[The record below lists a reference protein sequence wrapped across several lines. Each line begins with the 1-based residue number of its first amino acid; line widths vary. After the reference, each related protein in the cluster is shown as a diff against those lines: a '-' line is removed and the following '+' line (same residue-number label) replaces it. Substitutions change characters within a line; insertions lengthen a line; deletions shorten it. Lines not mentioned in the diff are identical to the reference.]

1 MGLHQRLIL
10 LLLLASS
17 FIFLLGA
24 QVESQALPV
33 VEKSRTTLYPPTG
46 TDSYGW
52 RHVFGEVENPSG
64 GENRTISV
72 TVAFLAGYGLLKSES
87 AYTMIDLVT
96 KGKNASFDVILAN
109 STLAA
114 QVTDYSISVT
124 STTRS
129 NTPYRSFTNTTQP
142 PSVDSQGRY
151 HMIGT
156 ITNTG
161 LAKANFIQVIATF
174 YDSSN
179 RVVYANWT
187 YSSPMNLSAS
197 DQATFEIIALNKSR
211 IVRTSLQAQCTEY
224 VQYPTTDV
232 TDFALRVTPPL
243 TQSSTQGD
251 SRTYYVRT
259 VPSPKMN
266 YSVNFVSFT
275 ATGLPQGSTATF
287 SPSNSVPV
295 GTRVNLTITT
305 SSTIGVGIG
314 NFLIRVSASGGGLG
328 HAVPVILTVSAA
340 YDFTLSISPSS
351 RSVSQGNQAI
361 YTITATSGG
370 GFSSPV
376 TLNYSNIP
384 TGSTAEFSTNP
395 ITPTPTG
402 VTTTFRISTSLS
414 TALGTKVF
422 SVCGRGGS
430 PEKSHCATAIV
441 AVTASTAPSFSLSMT
456 PDERTV
462 LRDSSTNFTVTVTSV
477 NDFDESVTLK
487 LTGNPSGTSGTF
499 SPNPVT
505 PPGSGTVQSTLNITT
520 TSAPLY
526 GTYTITVNGTSS
538 GFPSSLAQA
547 TLIVSS
553 LSEPDFAL
561 YVFPSTLSIVQNKS
575 GTATIQIVSVN
586 NFEGSVTLTLQGI
599 PTGVTHS
606 FANPTVAPLPGGYVN
621 TKLTLQTSSST
632 SLGNYTLTLKGS
644 GSSKNHTASLVLFV
658 TSGARCIIATATYG
672 SELSPEVQFLRG
684 FRDNRVLSTSG
695 GREFMKVFNAWYY
708 SFSPQVASWIAGN
721 PSARE
726 PFKMLLMPLLGILHL
741 SEISYSTVA
750 FAPEIAVIL
759 AGIVASSLI
768 GVVYLG
774 PILAVTCRRMSYK
787 SRRRLLDW
795 ATLASAVSISL
806 LAIGLLTSTPL
817 LVMLTSSLL
826 VLSTV
831 TIGSWSVPIA
841 ASRILDRCRKTTV

>member
-1 MGLHQRLIL
+1 MGPHKRLVLLIL
-10 LLLLASS
+10 LLVASFSSLPAQVRAEITVKSHYHLIDDMYHWYHVYGEVKRSATATSNYSVRVGVSFSYTDGSPSDHVSADTLLD
-17 FIFLLGA
+17 L
-24 QVESQALPV
+24 VESQPRYDTAPF
-33 VEKSRTTLYPPTG
+33 
-46 TDSYGW
+46 
-52 RHVFGEVENPSG
+52 H
-64 GENRTISV
+64 I
-72 TVAFLAGYGLLKSES
+72 
-87 AYTMIDLVT
+87 
-96 KGKNASFDVILAN
+96 ILAN
-109 STLAA
+109 ATKAA
-114 QVTDYSISVT
+114 KVSSYNFELELWP
-124 STTRS
+124 RA
-129 NTPYRSFTNTTQP
+129 NFPYRRFTNSSAFYGVDHKCRVNGTVINSGTTNATF
-142 PSVDSQGRY
+142 V
-151 HMIGT
+151 
-156 ITNTG
+156 
-161 LAKANFIQVIATF
+161 QVIATF
-174 YDSSN
+174 YSN
-179 RVVYANWT
+179 TTAVYADWT
-187 YSSPMNLSAS
+187 YVTNRNITAYAGSSF
-197 DQATFEIIALNKSR
+197 DIIAANKTR
-211 IVRTSLQAQCTEY
+211 VTGYLLQFQCNEY
-224 VQYPTTDV
+224 EKTPTTP
-232 TDFALRVTPPL
+232 DFFLRPCPPL
-243 TQSSTQGD
+243 DKSVTQGE
-251 SRTYYVRT
+251 SATYELRFVPNEVLPYTNPMTLTSSGQPQDPSVSFSP
-259 VPSPKMN
+259 PSPF
-266 YSVNFVSFT
+266 SSSQPRQVNVT
-275 ATGLPQGSTATF
+275 TTPSTA
-287 SPSNSVPV
+287 
-295 GTRVNLTITT
+295 
-305 SSTIGVGIG
+305 IGVGIG
-314 NFLIRVSASGGGLG
+314 KFLITITASNGIVEHKVS
-328 HAVPVILTVSAA
+328 VTLTVNPST
-340 YDFTLSISPSS
+340 DFELSISPPS

-361 YTITATSGG
+361 YTVTARSGG

-376 TLNYSNIP
+376 FLNYSNIP
-384 TGSTAEFSTNP
+384 AAGSTANFSINP
-395 ITPTPTG
+395 VTPTSTG
-402 VTTTFRISTSLS
+402 ATTTFRIYTSLS
-414 TALGTKVF
+414 TELGTKVF
-422 SVCGRGGS
+422 RVCGRGGS
-430 PEKSHCATAIV
+430 PEISHCATAIV
-441 AVTASTAPSFSLSMT
+441 AVTASTAPSFSLSMM

-462 LRDSSTNFTVTVTSV
+462 LRDSSTTFTVTVTSV
-477 NDFDESVTLK
+477 NDFNSPVTLK

-586 NFEGSVTLTLQGI
+586 NFEESVTLTLQDI

-658 TSGARCIIATATYG
+658 TSGAPSFGRCIIATATYG

-768 GVVYLG
+768 GVVYLS

-841 ASRILDRCRKTTV
+841 VSRILGRCRKTTV

>member
-1 MGLHQRLIL
+1 MALHKRLIL
-10 LLLLASS
+10 LILLIGSCLSGLLSLGNQVKGLPARLTVDKTTHLVDSYGWYHVFGEFNNTGSGTLNGVIQFTTTFTSGYSLLAIVNTYTMLDLVKSGENASFNVVLANATKSSQPNIAYSFASS
-17 FIFLLGA
+17 FI
-24 QVESQALPV
+24 QRNNIPV
-33 VEKSRTTLYPPTG
+33 RLNATQTSNS
-46 TDSYGW
+46 TDSSGNF
-52 RHVFGEVENPSG
+52 HVVGTVKNNYTAP
-64 GENRTISV
+64 V
-72 TVAFLAGYGLLKSES
+72 TFVK
-87 AYTMIDLVT
+87 
-96 KGKNASFDVILAN
+96 
-109 STLAA
+109 
-114 QVTDYSISVT
+114 
-124 STTRS
+124 
-129 NTPYRSFTNTTQP
+129 
-142 PSVDSQGRY
+142 
-151 HMIGT
+151 
-156 ITNTG
+156 
-161 LAKANFIQVIATF
+161 VIATF
-174 YDSSN
+174 YTATNIVAYADWVYSNPINLTIGDSG
-179 RVVYANWT
+179 
-187 YSSPMNLSAS
+187 
-197 DQATFEIIALNKSR
+197 TFDMIALNSTTHAK
-211 IVRTSLQAQCTEY
+211 ITRTKLQVQCNEY
-224 VQYPTTDV
+224 VSATAA
-232 TDFALRVTPPL
+232 DFSLETLQR
-243 TQSSTQGD
+243 TQTVTQGGSVTYD
-251 SRTYYVRT
+251 IRTCPNSVLD
-259 VPSPKMN
+259 
-266 YSVNFVSFT
+266 YSAMTLS
-275 ATGLPQGSTATF
+275 ATGLPQGATATF
-287 SPSNSVPV
+287 FPPV
-295 GTRVNLTITT
+295 VTNASKPTRITLNITT
-305 SSTIGVGIG
+305 SSAIGVGVGDFQIVVTAQSG
-314 NFLIRVSASGGGLG
+314 TSTRSAPL
-328 HAVPVILTVSAA
+328 ILTVTART
-340 YDFTLSISPSS
+340 DFELTISPPS
-351 RSVSQGNQAI
+351 RSVSQGNQAV
-361 YTITATSGG
+361 YTVTATSGG
-370 GFSSPV
+370 GFSSLV

-384 TGSTAEFSTNP
+384 TGSTANFSTNP

-402 VTTTFRISTSLS
+402 ATTTFRISTSLS

-586 NFEGSVTLTLQGI
+586 NFEESVTLTLQDI